1 MKKILL
7 CGLAMLFAFV
17 LYAQDHA
24 IADTLQQYTGK
35 YKFPD
40 GSIVTEV
47 TVTLDSNSLTIS
59 SVMGSSELR
68 KTDRDIF
75 EIVAYGGIA
84 TFKRNTEGKIAGLNI
99 VVGDINIEGTKTEG
113 IILRGFTRL

>member
-68 KTDRDIF
+68 KTNTDVF
-75 EIVAYGGIA
+75 EIVVYGGIA
-84 TFKRNTEGKIAGLNI
+84 TFKRNTEGKIIGLNI

-113 IILRGFTRL
+113 IILRGFSRL

>member
-1 MKKILL
+1 MRKILC
-7 CGLAMLFAFV
+7 CGFAMLFAFV
-17 LYAQDHA
+17 LQAQNHA
-24 IADTLQQYTGK
+24 ANDTLQQYTGK

-47 TVTLDSNSLTIS
+47 TVTLDSNVLTAN

-68 KTDRDIF
+68 KTDTDVF

-84 TFKRNTEGKIAGLNI
+84 TFKRNAEGKIIGLNI

-113 IILRGFTRL
+113 IILRGLSRL